1 MDIASQSRARDLDNF
16 FAVLLSEYGKLC
28 GATKPDFHDCLESI
42 SKPTYI
48 KPKIDAIIID
58 GPAFVQ
64 MIHSEPSLKT
74 FGSYC
79 KVQLVNK
86 VNSFCQNANPINF
99 VFDVYQEN
107 SSKNDGRR
115 DNREGTRT
123 LVRHDTPIQHNKFRD
138 F

>member
-1 MDIASQSRARDLDNF
+1 MYIASQSRARDLDNF

-28 GATKPDFHDCLESI
+28 GATKPDFLDCLESI

-64 MIHSEPSLKT
+64 MIQSEPSLET

-79 KVQLVNK
+79 EVQLVNK
-86 VNSFCQNANPINF
+86 VNSFCQNANPIVF

-115 DNREGTRT
+115 DNRQGTRT
-123 LVRHDTPIQHNKFRD
+123 LVRHDTPVQQNKFKN